1 MKIKCELFVSEA
13 LKKWAVRSGRCTEE
27 GFPAWIIEY
36 LEGAIQQLDNEFV
49 Y

>member
-13 LKKWAVRSGRCTEE
+13 LKKAAIQSGRCTEKE
-27 GFPAWIIEY
+27 FPAWIIEY
-36 LEGAIQQLDNEFV
+36 LEGSVQELEDEFV